1 MYPGG
6 ILSMPILFI
15 NGTLKEIPCVKDYL
29 LNKSSN
35 FYTTMRLS
43 SKTGQ
48 IFELES
54 HLKRVKANE
63 EECKEIKE
71 MLKGL
76 PKKTDLRVTLIR
88 SLNEFELIY
97 EEMPNLGIKSCQV
110 EIRQAKRDNVQE
122 KNSQWVK

>member
-1 MYPGG
+1 
-6 ILSMPILFI
+6 
-15 NGTLKEIPCVKDYL
+15 
-29 LNKSSN
+29 
-35 FYTTMRLS
+35 MRLS

-63 EECKEIKE
+63 EECEEIKE
-71 MLKGL
+71 MLKGLGL

-97 EEMPNLGIKSCQV
+97 EEMPNLGIESCQV
-110 EIRQAKRDNVQE
+110 EIRQAKRENVQE
-122 KNSQWVK
+122 KNSKWVK